1 MVAFGDA
8 ASEDFDTFSKPT
20 AKLCALVA
28 YYPSAIPAPGIKF
41 PGRPGFAE
49 HDLDEYDKAV
59 DRLVWTR
66 SLATVRKGFGAEV
79 ELEKIWEEHVEPE
92 FFKKDAEAT
101 MSTMVAKPYVNHVKT
116 LTSGIGAKDSFCFYV
131 YFFSPS
137 NPASLNMRLISRTT
151 GVDRVVDE
159 MVLFL

>member
-1 MVAFGDA
+1 MADTSVCTAFGDA

-49 HDLDEYDKAV
+49 HDLDEHDKAA

-79 ELEKIWEEHVEPE
+79 ELEKIWEEHVEQGR
-92 FFKKDAEAT
+92 

-116 LTSGIGAKDSFCFYV
+116 LTGGIGAKDSFCFYV